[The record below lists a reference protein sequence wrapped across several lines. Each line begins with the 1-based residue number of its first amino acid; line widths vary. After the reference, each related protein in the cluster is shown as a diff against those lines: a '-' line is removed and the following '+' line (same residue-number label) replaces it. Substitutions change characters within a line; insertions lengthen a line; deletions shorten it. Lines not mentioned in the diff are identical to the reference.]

1 MSVLERRTRVL
12 EFVERWKGRGNEK
25 QETQRFW
32 IDLLQNVLDV
42 ERPTEPSLFEYRT
55 VGGGFIDV
63 LCPERGCWSSRKAP
77 ASTWTSPRPG
87 RALPSRP
94 CSRLYATRTPCR

>member
-42 ERPTEPSLFEYRT
+42 ERPTEAA
-55 VGGGFIDV
+55 
-63 LCPERGCWSSRKAP
+63 LCISSN
-77 ASTWTSPRPG
+77 
-87 RALPSRP
+87 
-94 CSRLYATRTPCR
+94 